1 MAGLVEENNT
11 LDLLD
16 KIDIRAGTI
25 KLVENVAKSD
35 RLVKL
40 NG

>member
-1 MAGLVEENNT
+1 MAGQLEENNT

-16 KIDIRAGTI
+16 KIGIGAGTI
-25 KLVENVAKSD
+25 KLVENVEKSD

>member
-1 MAGLVEENNT
+1 MAGLVEENIT

-16 KIDIRAGTI
+16 KIDIRVGTI

>member
-16 KIDIRAGTI
+16 KIDIRVGTI

>member
-1 MAGLVEENNT
+1 MAGQLEENIT

-16 KIDIRAGTI
+16 KIDIRAGTN
-25 KLVENVAKSD
+25 KLVENVEKSD

>member
-1 MAGLVEENNT
+1 MAGQLEENIT

-16 KIDIRAGTI
+16 KIDIRAETI